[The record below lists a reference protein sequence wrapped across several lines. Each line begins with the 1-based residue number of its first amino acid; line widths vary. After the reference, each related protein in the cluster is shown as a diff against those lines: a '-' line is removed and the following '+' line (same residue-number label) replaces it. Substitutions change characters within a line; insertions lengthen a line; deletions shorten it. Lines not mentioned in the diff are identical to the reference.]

1 MRLCKNESNRRFD
14 LIIALRAGV
23 FTEMVNLVFLGLTAI
38 LGVHFYRSHAG
49 EMAYLVSWYTGEILP
64 LTWHIPAIAV
74 VLAFWAGFTVS
85 VRRRPKAAAQEIENL
100 QERLRSAQSE
110 AQAKA
115 QEAIKEAQE
124 RVSGDREYLEQ
135 YREKLEIDRMDL
147 NQERH
152 EIRQQ
157 IEKMAVRVEQAKNA
171 QKQAEMRARN
181 ASCTLERIRR
191 KSTH

>member
-1 MRLCKNESNRRFD
+1 
-14 LIIALRAGV
+14 
-23 FTEMVNLVFLGLTAI
+23 MVNLVFLGLAAA
-38 LGVHFYRSHAG
+38 LVGHFYRSHAG
-49 EMAYLVSWYTGEILP
+49 EMAYLVSWYTTEIFP
-64 LTWHIPAIAV
+64 ITWHMTALV
-74 VLAFWAGFTVS
+74 FVLAFWAGVTVS
-85 VRRRPKAAAQEIENL
+85 VKLRPKSAAQEIENL
-100 QERLRSAQSE
+100 RERLSKAESE
-110 AQAKA
+110 AEAKA
-115 QEAIKEAQE
+115 QAQE
-124 RVSGDREYLEQ
+124 RVSDDREYLEQ

-157 IEKMAVRVEQAKNA
+157 IEKMAVRLEQAKNA